1 MSVNIYMFL
10 FKIISFPCPSSPSLA
25 WEGRIVVVGF
35 AGGTIASVPANLLLL
50 KNVSAMGLY
59 WSRYKEQNFPV
70 FSRTLSSA
78 LQYCQQGRIQP
89 HIGAVFKLE
98 EVRRSEGMGC
108 G

>member
-1 MSVNIYMFL
+1 M
-10 FKIISFPCPSSPSLA
+10 
-25 WEGRIVVVGF
+25 VVGF